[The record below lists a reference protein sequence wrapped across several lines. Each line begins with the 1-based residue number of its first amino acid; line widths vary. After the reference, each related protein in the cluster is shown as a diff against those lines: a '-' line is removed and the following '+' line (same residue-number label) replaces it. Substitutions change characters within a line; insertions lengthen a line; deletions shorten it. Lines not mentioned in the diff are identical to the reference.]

1 MNMNWKVLCLIAG
14 LTLTASLSAC
24 SNSTPDSQ
32 NQVAP
37 GGASAPAET
46 GTTGD
51 AMKKDNTGDAMKKDN
66 TGDAMKKDNTG
77 DAMKKDNTG
86 DAMKK
91 EPATTKP

>member
-51 AMKKDNTGDAMKKDN
+51 AVKNDKAGDAMKNDKAGDAMKKDKA
-66 TGDAMKKDNTG
+66 GDAMKKDKAG
-77 DAMKKDNTG
+77 DAMKK
-86 DAMKK
+86 
-91 EPATTKP
+91 

>member
-1 MNMNWKVLCLIAG
+1 MNWKVLCLIAG

-32 NQVAP
+32 NQVSP

-46 GTTGD
+46 GTPGG
-51 AMKKDNTGDAMKKDN
+51 AMKKDNTGDAMKKDKAAD
-66 TGDAMKKDNTG
+66 TE
-77 DAMKKDNTG
+77 
-86 DAMKK
+86 KK

>member
-51 AMKKDNTGDAMKKDN
+51 AVKNDKAGDAMKKDN
-66 TGDAMKKDNTG
+66 TGDAMKKDKAG
-77 DAMKKDNTG
+77 DTE
-86 DAMKK
+86 KK
-91 EPATTKP
+91 EPATTNP